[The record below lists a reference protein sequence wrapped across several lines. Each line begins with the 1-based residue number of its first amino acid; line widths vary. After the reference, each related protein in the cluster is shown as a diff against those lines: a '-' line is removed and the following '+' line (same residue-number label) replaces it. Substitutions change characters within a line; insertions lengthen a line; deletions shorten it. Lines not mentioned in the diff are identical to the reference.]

1 MNAAASDAA
10 EQLRAASAPSD
21 AAETR
26 LTASAKWAAAAQTE
40 VASQSACSARDR
52 NGQSA
57 PRSIADGAGED
68 PRLEVYDLSNDLSEE
83 HNLVDARPKLSAG
96 LSDELFTWLRQV
108 GAGIPIVKATDEPG
122 A

>member
-1 MNAAASDAA
+1 M
-10 EQLRAASAPSD
+10 
-21 AAETR
+21 
-26 LTASAKWAAAAQTE
+26 
-40 VASQSACSARDR
+40 QSAGVFARAKPLFWHYPHKWYRDVGLGIEPFSAMRRDR
-52 NGQSA
+52 YKVIYFHGDG
-57 PRSIADGAGED
+57 IADGAGED

-96 LSDELFTWLRQV
+96 LSDELFRWLRQV